1 MATIKGKNL
10 QDLVRATKKVSKQDA
25 KTIEFNLTGL
35 GNYKKDVVITGAG
48 ANDQEAENRQL
59 MIDNAGTLEGMFED
73 LERQLDSQGYTTEY
87 EYDADNNEI
96 LCYLVDKGNSQR
108 IQADPLQVK
117 LINKLG
123 QTGKKKTRG
132 TVGLQVVEGTNGRTA
147 LMTTGELAVNTMLKR
162 VKSPN
167 GKLTRANLA
176 ASSFNTQTSAV
187 ARQVAQRK
195 QAQAMRQINKTASAV
210 RNFGEG
216 SNIHVVY
223 TADSPQARARA
234 ARQVDYSQAM
244 ESLVSLMDE
253 IKRKNKLSI
262 DTRATA
268 AKIRQNMAVKGG
280 NLEAGIESVFR
291 KDPRFQKALQL
302 LKDLKSAGISYQ
314 EVSDESWG
322 KDVASFATH
331 GAVDVRGSGRK
342 NVRGQLSN
350 NARLAP
356 RALKKRDTAGINKR
370 YYAMAVTSQTAK
382 DAKLNITTEG
392 GVAVNKGTMP
402 EMDRLQ
408 ARRFYTSDKQI
419 DRAIK
424 KRKKGLQKRL
434 DYLTG
439 SNLQGEL
446 GNLLVNAQTSVSH
459 REEALKRA
467 EKKLESAQ
475 KGLKRAQKQQDSE
488 KIEKAEKNIERR
500 QGELKT
506 AEKKLKT
513 AQQSLQKAESRVRS
527 NADKQRV
534 AREELAFLDN
544 TSNRDAI
551 AYAHLRAKG
560 FGGKKVE
567 LKDLKRAQ
575 AEITAQPDLTPRY
588 ENGEYSMA
596 VVRAITT
603 EVGDK
608 LLGSGGIKDTITQ
621 AVSPKTS
628 ARIAEKAGLKIGGK
642 ALDISAYTAAP
653 DDINPRKFGPLAAS
667 IAQTIPNILF
677 DNIGQYGI
685 DKAKLQEWVK
695 KTPLGKILSFNKE
708 SGFSLNDKEWRK
720 LEQNPQ
726 RLAKYFKKLFDFFT
740 TLNDATSQIDG
751 LMSEGAHGDYADKA
765 SRLKELVPLMR
776 AAVGGVEAFQEVDDK
791 GNLTSSGYRFTTDRL
806 MLTTLNPASEY
817 DYMGPSEKK
826 RILGE
831 TERTSMTSMVGSM
844 GLKDKK
850 AAKTLLAPYQLTDD
864 QIRKQKENEALAR
877 SIITGSAATVTA
889 FPKDNSGVSGQ
900 MDKKR
905 VTVGYGSGYDVD
917 LSAAGYDL
925 GDPDSMSF
933 EWANGRVTK
942 ESYQKSALAFV
953 RARVK
958 EKVAQFLGKK
968 VDDITQDELNQFS
981 VFLDTSTKE
990 GERFALKTYDS
1001 PDVANGAKMQMR
1013 AAKLDLFGGGA
1024 GSGVTE
1030 AGIALNNA
1038 LTKVMASGIIE
1049 EGLAADPTDA
1059 SLQEDASDFAEQ
1071 ANLGVLDYFSEL
1083 HNQAYYNKNAEY
1095 IKNNTTESRDYFW
1108 GAANIEA
1115 HENAEDNVVYVSPD
1129 MFKDIMR
1136 TKFGD
1141 TKKGKEQFKEFFKV
1155 VTGLQDVPEKFE
1167 AALDELTQRLK
1178 SGDTSI
1184 LSRVTRFP
1192 LDRGGLGDSLFT
1204 QLRVKEGEGKTV
1216 SMSSAML
1223 KLLSGDTDGDKILA
1237 EILGIGP
1244 GTDMEGLKA
1253 LYKEDTKQQIL
1264 KQSNNATR
1272 ALAQLQAQKVAQGKT
1287 VVEDATITAWASE
1300 YNDEI
1305 NQMLVGP
1312 LKDLTGQFSNQF
1324 QAVRDMLA
1332 DFGLDEGS
1340 IGKKKSTGERAEIG
1354 EGLLLRALTSQITQ
1368 QAISAKKVAEF
1379 FVANA
1384 DKKAEFDAAKD
1395 EETKA
1400 EILREALRGSVEKAK
1415 TLLELLRQPDFFDAQ
1430 KGHEARAIFKEN
1442 LRTFGIVDDKGRL
1455 NDQTQEIVMAQL
1467 NSLVPKGKSRLSFF
1481 KQLFPE
1487 ANIKADQLD
1496 EYDEKGNLISIA
1508 KDLENRFVPTID
1520 QIIAAF
1526 LRLETVIRRNV
1537 GKEGIAGVLTKG
1549 RKNVR
1554 KATRE
1559 NVVNTAYYAY
1569 GKQPYLDYNLPE
1581 SSATGGGGTGGGG
1594 NLGGPINAQQVT
1606 ITAQSVQLT
1615 GTLAGGGGGRAGITL
1630 RESLEAGDA
1639 QLLGQNP
1646 YWRVS
1651 TYAHQL
1657 AKNQAYIGSED
1668 GRWSV
1673 IKGRH
1678 EGKGALAKSSPL
1690 TLKEEAIANG
1700 FEKEYYADIYRAL
1713 AAPQGTYMHAAQEFM
1728 SNVQTLMNE
1737 GRLKGDRI
1745 TVSSMDEARS
1755 LLAGIDKTDARY
1767 NRARDIQGT
1776 YDKAR
1781 DEFVALRD
1789 STYDPTDIGT
1799 DKIAERFR
1807 DENLEKRADSLRGLI
1822 LSGKYD
1828 DIATEYSNSQKLADG
1843 RIVTGHADYL
1853 AGKQVGDEY
1862 YATLGDF
1869 KNLTAG
1875 KKIDA
1880 AYIAQVL
1887 TYQRSAGQLMAAFDR
1902 LGVSSETTADDII
1915 NWLQGGGTTEQKE
1928 LLNNVGIKIGKDG
1941 TLHNFDPKAFDIIKK
1956 LYFENGGNL
1965 EAAMAHM
1972 QGELDVAYD
1981 DGAIRK
1987 ITGINY
1993 NDISDTLKKY
2003 IAGQA
2008 DTYEGEVALKEL
2020 QEMANKAY
2028 GYQSKKGSPAFQKA
2042 LAKLKDLYDAQF
2054 QLQKYEREKEH
2065 TLEGTQEYK
2074 RLEELIKATQAKV
2087 EEAKAAIKAQKET
2100 GEGGGTLTDEEKKKL
2115 DEREKEDQEKL
2126 AKIKADDENL
2136 EKQRNARTAEYIK
2149 LMQKAIELKEKLYR
2163 LDKQIEAAEKK
2174 GDDTHVL
2181 KAKRKGLEDERK
2193 ELVSGMKEITGTTSS
2208 RWSAIGGRG
2217 QKEAESGAFNQKE
2230 LRRIDIAR
2238 HQKKT
2243 LLSGERAV
2251 YDAEFGAQN
2260 QVDTEGRYQKLLNER
2275 LRLESKGMSAQHKL
2289 QLSYNGQEKGAL
2301 QEVIR
2306 LTQQKI
2312 ALLDKELGI
2321 LRESGFMRDDQVA
2334 DIERE
2339 YQLERAINVAG
2350 EAGKNGGAISVWGMM
2365 KNDMSRAMARV
2376 FDYGIAMRAL
2386 NSIPQVFRKIYDL
2399 TTQLDSALTNLRIV
2413 TGENN
2418 EGAQELML
2426 TYNKLGKELGA
2437 TTQQIAE
2444 SANEWLRQGYSA
2456 QEAGDLID
2464 ASMKLSKLGMIE
2476 SSEATQYLT
2485 SMLKGFKMEAENAL
2499 EVVDRLTSV
2508 DVEAAVSAGGIAEA
2522 LSRTATSAQLAGLS
2536 LDESIGMV
2544 TVIGEV
2550 TQKSMES
2557 VGESVKTLLSRYGNV
2572 KAGVFAQM
2580 GLDDDGETTDNIND
2594 IEKVLGKLGI
2604 PIRSSNLE
2612 MRAIGDVLDELA
2624 DKWVSLDTVS
2634 KNAVAT
2640 AMAGVRQRENFN
2652 VLMENY
2658 SRAEELA
2665 EKSADSAGTANEKY
2679 EAYAD
2684 SFEAAMSRLTAAWE
2698 EFTLKLQSSAI
2709 VKTGIKIVT
2718 FFVENLDKIASLLAT
2733 IATTTAGIKMQRGQ
2747 SKLFNKIW
2755 AGGQP
2760 LRMFNRGVFGEKLGG
2775 KFNTYLGVRAEAR
2788 KQRRGK
2794 EGLFYWDETDSTQ
2807 RAKDKLSGPFAAWNK
2822 NNSQNALTQAL
2833 QENTAAITGNTA
2845 AIRGET
2851 VSGQTQDMLKGFDAE
2866 KYKKTIWYKGK
2877 QGKRGLMGREL
2888 VSANMGIDPTTGKL
2902 TLLDNDGNFIAGK
2915 AGKPTRAMRK
2925 AYNKEVFGTGFGK
2938 PSFGQGMGA
2947 ALGGVTAFL
2956 GGVMSMNE
2964 VGGQNSLFSS
2974 LINQT
2979 GQTVE
2984 ADAVDKVINGATKG
2998 GITAAASLIPGIG
3011 PVIGPLLGEFVGG
3024 PLGDLITY
3032 LRHEDELKRK
3042 ERVAEA
3048 KEQLEMLSSISDKLT
3063 GMEGLMDNED
3073 WDADDYKQARE
3084 SAEAI
3089 ADELKGTKN
3098 GEENLEKWLR
3108 SMNIVDESG
3117 TAITDFDEA
3126 IKYLYS
3132 DDAEIRTKIYQA
3144 ASLAVLEDI
3153 RDNTAASQEEERY
3166 NANNI
3171 ETQWFIDDLVTDD
3184 MIWEDGGLGVQN
3196 DKLRQALKD
3205 NADKLKD
3212 KAIYD
3217 NASGQFKVLGDTN
3230 EEIAENLQDV
3240 IDVLSGDSRV
3250 SNATLKFL
3258 QSKLDNVENAVDTLD
3273 DLDKQNRQTS
3283 IELAYT
3289 QSGVGNLTPEELE
3302 GETVDSLISQIANEI
3317 EGARDQAGRITKD
3330 YYDDIKQYLRERQ
3343 EVSSVFAGKGPTVQ
3357 ELKEIGEKWT
3367 GKVAE
3372 ITAPAT
3378 GKRPGTVSSDW
3389 TEWED
3394 ALKTNNLQKIWELA
3408 GYTGEANTKQA
3419 SEWLNRLYGTV
3430 AQADSQ
3436 NIKDIAWAL
3445 GVTEE
3450 ALRNIDAL
3458 GDIDLSDA
3466 LLAPDEIRE
3475 KYASAV
3481 GLWQTLIKEGT
3492 LSAEELEQVYS
3503 QYPETVGKSFDEIRE
3518 ILQGKITGEQEALYQ
3533 QALFGDIMESEDY
3546 LDQIVEELEGN
3557 ENLSQYQ
3564 DKINEIKNAGSLSAA
3579 RAIIANLSGSDWS
3592 PLIEALQA
3600 AMDDTIQYEL
3610 YDDEY
3615 LNSYMSYYSDYL
3627 SEQIDALEE
3636 QKDAIGAVNEERK
3649 KELDLIKAEMALEN
3663 AGKEKKKV
3671 WREGVGW
3678 TWVTDEEGV
3687 KEAQENLEEK
3697 QTEKR
3702 QDDVQLQIDYL
3713 EAQKEFIEGLPDR
3726 EQMENYKQTF
3736 GEFNSAISDGAK
3748 IVSMF
3753 TNRLQEFNIKDL
3765 FWGEGGYNQATL
3777 DKAEEKGKALEA
3789 AGKKL
3794 KDAVNRLQNV
3804 DEHDV
3809 DEYYAAISDYNSA
3822 VSGLQTAYSEA
3833 KDVGVNVSDEKY
3845 SQYYLQAT
3853 TNSDTGF
3860 YEGDASKVSD
3870 AGQITDI
3877 EAQRELDRVLL
3888 VGSGLGDDDQN
3899 YGALSEEADTFWE
3912 SRLKQNEGAF
3922 RFKQPKKDG
3931 TYPDSWEQFAGTL
3944 DEAKQKI
3951 ASLPAYTVFNLGLH
3965 ESESKKQ
3972 KAKTTGYSYKDT
3984 DGVLKYIDFSQMS
3997 GGTSGGRWDRSDK
4010 GAAQAYDREF
4020 GSWSGG
4026 KWGSGEYSWHAA
4038 GTLSSSEGPTFIN
4051 EEGTEALIT
4060 PQGTLTALPA
4070 KTGVLPADITEN
4082 LWKLGGIAPSL
4093 ISTLSSLTS
4102 SPYSSSNAGST
4113 VNNSGTFID
4122 NLSMQI
4128 YPTKDYDMDKFLEEA
4143 RAKARLSR
4151 NNN

>member
-10 QDLVRATKKVSKQDA
+10 QDLVRATKRVSKQDA

-35 GNYKKDVVITGAG
+35 GDYKKDVVITGAG
-48 ANDQEAENRQL
+48 ATNQEAENRQV
-59 MIDNAGTLEGMFED
+59 MIENAGTLEGMFED

-187 ARQVAQRK
+187 ARQLAQRE
-195 QAQAMRQINKTASAV
+195 QAKAMRQINKSASAV

-244 ESLVSLMDE
+244 ESLVSLMEE
-253 IKRKNKLSI
+253 IKRTNKLSI

-302 LKDLKSAGISYQ
+302 LKDLKNAGISYQ

-392 GVAVNKGTMP
+392 GVAVNKGAMP

-408 ARRFYTSDKQI
+408 ARRFYASDEDI
-419 DRAIK
+419 DRAVE

-434 DYLTG
+434 DYLVGT
-439 SNLQGEL
+439 S
-446 GNLLVNAQTSVSH
+446 GNQLINAQEAVKNTQERLEQAEKQVQSAQKAV
-459 REEALKRA
+459 EEA
-467 EKKLESAQ
+467 EKKKDKEKLEQA
-475 KGLKRAQKQQDSE
+475 RAKLSE
-488 KIEKAEKNIERR
+488 R
-500 QGELKT
+500 
-506 AEKKLKT
+506 KKDLEE
-513 AQQSLQKAESRVRS
+513 AQQRRKKAQESLQKAQSKAQS
-527 NADKQRV
+527 SADKQRV
-534 AREELAFLDN
+534 AEEELAFLEE

-551 AYAHLRAKG
+551 VYAHLRAKG
-560 FGGKKVE
+560 LGKKKIG
-567 LKDLKRAQ
+567 LKDLERAQ
-575 AEITAQPDLTPRY
+575 TEIASQPDLVPRY

-621 AVSPKTS
+621 AVDSKIS
-628 ARIAEKAGLKIGGK
+628 AQIAEKVGLKIGGK

-653 DDINPRKFGPLAAS
+653 EDINSRKFGPLAAS

-677 DNIGQYGI
+677 DNMEQYGI

-695 KTPLGKILSFNKE
+695 KTPLGKILSFSEE
-708 SGFSLNDKEWRK
+708 SGFALSEKGWKN
-720 LEQNPQ
+720 LEKNPK
-726 RLAKYFKKLFDFFT
+726 RLAEYFKKLFDFFT

-776 AAVGGVEAFQEVDDK
+776 AVVGGVEAFQEVDDK

-817 DYMGPSEKK
+817 DYMGPSDKK
-826 RILGE
+826 RTLGE
-831 TERTSMTSMVGSM
+831 TERTSMTSMVNSM

-850 AAKTLLAPYQLTDD
+850 AVKTLLAPYQLSDE

-877 SIITGSAATVTA
+877 SIVTGSAATVNA
-889 FPKDNSGVSGQ
+889 FPQDNSGVSGQ
-900 MDKKR
+900 MGKKR
-905 VTVGYGSGYDVD
+905 VTVGYGSGYDID
-917 LSAAGYDL
+917 LSTAGYDL
-925 GDPDSMSF
+925 GDPNSMSF
-933 EWANGRVTK
+933 EWASGRVTD

-958 EKVAQFLGKK
+958 EKVAQFLGKN
-968 VDDITQDELNQFS
+968 VDDITEDELKQFN

-1001 PDVANGAKMQMR
+1001 PGVANSAKMQMR
-1013 AAKLDLFGGGA
+1013 AAQLDLFGGGT

-1030 AGIALNNA
+1030 ADRALNSA
-1038 LTKVMASGIIE
+1038 LTNVMASGIIE

-1059 SLQEDASDFAEQ
+1059 FLQEQASDFAKQ
-1071 ANLGVLDYFSEL
+1071 ADLGVLDYFSEL
-1083 HNQAYYNKNAEY
+1083 YNQAHHNKNAEY
-1095 IKNNTTESRDYFW
+1095 IKNNTTASRDYFW

-1115 HENAEDNVVYVSPD
+1115 HENAEDNAVYVSPD

-1141 TKKGKEQFKEFFKV
+1141 TKEGKEQFKEFFKI

-1167 AALDELTQRLK
+1167 AALDELTQRLM
-1178 SGDTSI
+1178 SGDASI

-1204 QLRVKEGEGKTV
+1204 QLRVKKGEGKTV

-1272 ALAQLQAQKVAQGKT
+1272 ALAQLQAKKAARGET

-1312 LKDLTGQFSNQF
+1312 LKDFTGQFSNQF

-1340 IGKKKSTGERAEIG
+1340 IGKKKSIEERAEIG
-1354 EGLLLRALTSQITQ
+1354 EGLMLRALTSQITQ

-1384 DKKAEFDAAKD
+1384 DKKAAFETAVKEKD
-1395 EETKA
+1395 EKTKA
-1400 EILREALRGSVEKAK
+1400 TILTEALRGSVDKAK

-1467 NSLVPKGKSRLSFF
+1467 NSLIPKGKSRLSFF

-1526 LRLETVIRRNV
+1526 LRLETVVRRNA

-1554 KATRE
+1554 KVSRD
-1559 NVVNTAYYAY
+1559 NVVNAAYYEY
-1569 GKQPYLDYNLPE
+1569 GAQPNLNYNLPE
-1581 SSATGGGGTGGGG
+1581 SSATGGSGTGGGG
-1594 NLGGPINAQQVT
+1594 NLSGPINAQQVT
-1606 ITAQSVQLT
+1606 ITAQTVQLT
-1615 GTLAGGGGGRAGITL
+1615 GTLAGGGSGVGGGRAGITL

-1651 TYAHQL
+1651 TYAHEL
-1657 AKNQAYIGSED
+1657 AKNKAYIGSEN

-1678 EGKGALAKSSPL
+1678 EGRSAPGKSSPL

-1700 FEKEYYADIYRAL
+1700 LEKEYYADIYSSL

-1728 SNVQTLMNE
+1728 SNVQTLVNE
-1737 GRLKGDRI
+1737 GRSKDDRI
-1745 TVSSMDEARS
+1745 IISSMDEARRA
-1755 LLAGIDKTDARY
+1755 LKGIDNAR
-1767 NRARDIQGT
+1767 AQDIQGA
-1776 YDKAR
+1776 YDKAKA
-1781 DEFVALRD
+1781 EFVALRD
-1789 STYDPTDIGT
+1789 STYDPTDKGT
-1799 DKIAERFR
+1799 DQIAERFR
-1807 DENLEKRADSLRGLI
+1807 DENLEKRADALRGLV
-1822 LSGKYD
+1822 LSGNYD
-1828 DIATEYSNSQKLADG
+1828 DIVTEYSNSQKLADG

-1853 AGKQVGDEY
+1853 AGKKVGDEY

-1869 KNLTAG
+1869 KNLKAG

-1887 TYQRSAGQLMAAFDR
+1887 AYQRSAGQLMAAFDK

-1928 LLNNVGIKIGKDG
+1928 LLNNIGIKLDKEGA
-1941 TLHNFDPKAFDIIKK
+1941 LHNFDPKAFDILKQ

-1972 QGELDVAYD
+1972 RGELDVAYD
-1981 DGAIRK
+1981 DGTLRK

-1993 NDISDTLKKY
+1993 NDISDTLKKH

-2008 DTYEGEVALKEL
+2008 DAYETEVALKEL
-2020 QEMANKAY
+2020 QKMADNAY

-2042 LAKLKDLYDAQF
+2042 MEKLKDLYDAQF
-2054 QLQKYEREKEH
+2054 QLQKYEREKGH
-2065 TLEGTQEYK
+2065 TVEGTQEYK

-2087 EEAKAAIKAQKET
+2087 DEAKAAIKTQKDT
-2100 GEGGGTLTDEEKKKL
+2100 GEGGGVLTDEEKKKL
-2115 DEREKEDQEKL
+2115 DEQEKEDQEKL

-2136 EKQRNARTAEYIK
+2136 ENKRNARTSEYIK
-2149 LMQKAIELKEKLYR
+2149 LMQKAIELKEKLYK
-2163 LDKQIEAAEKK
+2163 LDKQIEAADKK

-2193 ELVSGMKEITGTTSS
+2193 EIVSGMKEITGTTSS

-2217 QKEAESGAFNQKE
+2217 QKEAERGAFNQKE

-2260 QVDTEGRYQKLLNER
+2260 QVDTESRYQKLLNER

-2386 NSIPQVFRKIYDL
+2386 NSIPQAFRKIYDL

-2485 SMLKGFKMEAENAL
+2485 SMLKGFKIEAEKAL
-2499 EVVDRLTSV
+2499 EIVDRLTSV
-2508 DVEAAVSAGGIAEA
+2508 DIEAAVSAGGIAEA

-2572 KAGVFAQM
+2572 KAGVFTQM

-2612 MRAIGDVLDELA
+2612 MRAISDVLDDLA
-2624 DKWVSLDTVS
+2624 DKWQTLDTVS

-2698 EFTLKLQSSAI
+2698 EFTLKLQSSTI
-2709 VKTGIKIVT
+2709 VKTGIKTVT
-2718 FFVENLDKIASLLAT
+2718 FFIENLDKIASLLAT
-2733 IATTTAGIKMQRGQ
+2733 IATTIAGIKMQRGQ
-2747 SKLFNKIW
+2747 SKLFGKIW

-2760 LRMFNRGVFGEKLGG
+2760 LRMLNKGLFGENLGG
-2775 KFNTYLGVRAEAR
+2775 KFNTYLGARIEAR
-2788 KQRRGK
+2788 NKRRGK

-2822 NNSQNALTQAL
+2822 NNPQNALTQAL

-2845 AIRGET
+2845 AIRGEKT
-2851 VSGQTQDMLKGFDAE
+2851 VSGQTQDMVNGFDAE

-2938 PSFGQGMGA
+2938 PSFGRGMGA
-2947 ALGGVTAFL
+2947 ALGGITSFI
-2956 GGVMSMNE
+2956 GGAISMNE
-2964 VGGQNSLFSS
+2964 AGGNNSWASS

-2984 ADAVDKVINGATKG
+2984 ADGVDKVINGATKG

-3011 PVIGPLLGEFVGG
+3011 PIVGPLLGEFVGG
-3024 PLGDLITY
+3024 PLGDLFTY

-3042 ERVAEA
+3042 ERVENAKKELEALGKVSETLTSMEDLMSTSDWGADQYKEAHEAAEA
-3048 KEQLEMLSSISDKLT
+3048 FEDAMKETTDAEEDFLAAVRANVEGFQNATADVIYAALYGTDEEARKAIWHEAELATARSEREQTERAQEQERYELESMKNQWTVAELVENTDKWDLGTQDYNLRELMKDIDFGGAASYDNGTGKLT
-3063 GMEGLMDNED
+3063 INGGTAKERYENAQITYQKLA
-3073 WDADDYKQARE
+3073 DAGAHQGVLDTLKTEIEKYKEA
-3084 SAEAI
+3084 AEA
-3089 ADELKGTKN
+3089 
-3098 GEENLEKWLR
+3098 
-3108 SMNIVDESG
+3108 
-3117 TAITDFDEA
+3117 
-3126 IKYLYS
+3126 
-3132 DDAEIRTKIYQA
+3132 
-3144 ASLAVLEDI
+3144 
-3153 RDNTAASQEEERY
+3153 
-3166 NANNI
+3166 
-3171 ETQWFIDDLVTDD
+3171 
-3184 MIWEDGGLGVQN
+3184 
-3196 DKLRQALKD
+3196 
-3205 NADKLKD
+3205 
-3212 KAIYD
+3212 
-3217 NASGQFKVLGDTN
+3217 
-3230 EEIAENLQDV
+3230 
-3240 IDVLSGDSRV
+3240 
-3250 SNATLKFL
+3250 
-3258 QSKLDNVENAVDTLD
+3258 LD
-3273 DLDKQNRQTS
+3273 DLDEQLVEQDLNIGYSASGVSDLTQKELENMGVLGVVDEVAAALEAEGVAVRDSAGIIKDQYLTAIEAMMREDENMTELLKGQNNTVEEAFKKQEKLVGVLGQLAGTGYDSYDSLKLLFTQYSPVNQAKAQ
-3283 IELAYT
+3283 ELATSLGMTVEQLRNLVYT
-3289 QSGVGNLTPEELE
+3289 SDPDQVFELAQAFGVTTDKLTEMRDIIGDLSLSDAMLSPSEVRDKYSSLSEIFSSALTSSPLTGEELE
-3302 GETVDSLISQIANEI
+3302 
-3317 EGARDQAGRITKD
+3317 
-3330 YYDDIKQYLRERQ
+3330 
-3343 EVSSVFAGKGPTVQ
+3343 
-3357 ELKEIGEKWT
+3357 
-3367 GKVAE
+3367 
-3372 ITAPAT
+3372 
-3378 GKRPGTVSSDW
+3378 
-3389 TEWED
+3389 
-3394 ALKTNNLQKIWELA
+3394 
-3408 GYTGEANTKQA
+3408 
-3419 SEWLNRLYGTV
+3419 
-3430 AQADSQ
+3430 
-3436 NIKDIAWAL
+3436 
-3445 GVTEE
+3445 
-3450 ALRNIDAL
+3450 
-3458 GDIDLSDA
+3458 
-3466 LLAPDEIRE
+3466 
-3475 KYASAV
+3475 
-3481 GLWQTLIKEGT
+3481 TLI
-3492 LSAEELEQVYS
+3492 AEAPEL
-3503 QYPETVGKSFDEIRE
+3503 VGKSMEEIRAALSKKLGEEQDWLYGQSLFGELYGSEDFFDEFVKQIDEGVYDGIDEATRNQLSEVSNFTQLESYVQSLSKDSPLRKAIEEYFTFDITVKANRE
-3518 ILQGKITGEQEALYQ
+3518 QVEQVMEYQ
-3533 QALFGDIMESEDY
+3533 SRMLE
-3546 LDQIVEELEGN
+3546 DQIE
-3557 ENLSQYQ
+3557 
-3564 DKINEIKNAGSLSAA
+3564 
-3579 RAIIANLSGSDWS
+3579 
-3592 PLIEALQA
+3592 
-3600 AMDDTIQYEL
+3600 
-3610 YDDEY
+3610 
-3615 LNSYMSYYSDYL
+3615 
-3627 SEQIDALEE
+3627 ALEE

-3702 QDDVQLQIDYL
+3702 QDDVQLEIDRLQAQKDFL
-3713 EAQKEFIEGLPDR
+3713 EAIPDR
-3726 EQMENYKQTF
+3726 EEIAQLKAVTDEWLESISKTTDANRQILSLIESAYNKDTTYSGSDYISGKIESLDEGKEKANEKLMETW
-3736 GEFNSAISDGAK
+3736 E
-3748 IVSMF
+3748 
-3753 TNRLQEFNIKDL
+3753 
-3765 FWGEGGYNQATL
+3765 
-3777 DKAEEKGKALEA
+3777 ALEA
-3789 AGKKL
+3789 ANKKVTNATNRVDYANAVKEYNQALTAYQTAAQEAKNAGITEPFKANAAMETALAREQMNYTDKDFGAAAADLDVSAIDQTGFKPLEL
-3794 KDAVNRLQNV
+3794 KDVM
-3804 DEHDV
+3804 D
-3809 DEYYAAISDYNSA
+3809 
-3822 VSGLQTAYSEA
+3822 
-3833 KDVGVNVSDEKY
+3833 
-3845 SQYYLQAT
+3845 
-3853 TNSDTGF
+3853 
-3860 YEGDASKVSD
+3860 
-3870 AGQITDI
+3870 
-3877 EAQRELDRVLL
+3877 
-3888 VGSGLGDDDQN
+3888 
-3899 YGALSEEADTFWE
+3899 
-3912 SRLKQNEGAF
+3912 SRLKNGAF
-3922 RFKQPKKDG
+3922 SESIYTQEDILGQEDGKGGGIRGMRYQGKDVNGQMFYYVPDADGNYRNAQQKKWNWESG
-3931 TYPDSWEQFAGTL
+3931 TNPDEKEYQRILGASGQDAAN
-3944 DEAKQKI
+3944 DYAVEAIRDWFLSLPTYTVIDPWGNGSGMFYITPERTFGKFEKAASGSLSMPGG
-3951 ASLPAYTVFNLGLH
+3951 ASL
-3965 ESESKKQ
+3965 
-3972 KAKTTGYSYKDT
+3972 
-3984 DGVLKYIDFSQMS
+3984 
-3997 GGTSGGRWDRSDK
+3997 
-4010 GAAQAYDREF
+4010 
-4020 GSWSGG
+4020 
-4026 KWGSGEYSWHAA
+4026 
-4038 GTLSSSEGPTFIN
+4038 IN

-4093 ISTLSSLTS
+4093 VSTLSSLTS

-4128 YPTKDYDMDKFLEEA
+4128 YPTKDYDMEKFLEEA